1 MHFFSK
7 LIFFL
12 LIITVSY
19 QELSAQVNSGNV
31 SIQGHIK
38 ESASNEPI
46 VGAVVSIPAINLT
59 TATDTSGFYSLS
71 FETIDTLEVMFLMQG
86 YNTQKL
92 MVWDSQVLDIKL
104 VSEHNLLKEITIL
117 GEDTSYLS
125 SDVQMS
131 KINLSMK
138 QVKSVPSLLGER
150 DVIKVLQLMPGVQ
163 KGREGNTA
171 MYVRGGGPDQNLI
184 MLDGMPFYNA
194 SHLYGFFSLFNSDV
208 LQNVEFTKGAFP
220 ARYGGKLSSVL
231 DMTMKEGN
239 KKEYHGEAGIGILSS
254 KIMLEGPIKK
264 DKCSFIIGARRS
276 YMDLLVSPF
285 LPDTMNASYYFYDIN
300 AKVNWDINC
309 RNKLSLSFY
318 NGKDNFKSNYKDIDF
333 ANKVNLNWNNLLGN
347 LVWDNIISENLS
359 SRLSV
364 GASKFYIKTKQ
375 YLFED
380 TTAYD
385 YDYRSSI
392 RDITLKYEVG
402 YKVSDK
408 HKINGG
414 LQMIFHHYTP
424 GAYIEKES
432 GKTSDMSDASIE
444 SIESKEMSAYV
455 EETGILTSWFSYN
468 LGGRFTRYSVR
479 NKAYFR
485 FEPRASM
492 AFHLTKKFAIKT
504 SYAEMNQYAL
514 MLSQSILGPALDLW
528 VPATDKIIPQ
538 NSKQIALGIAQDFK
552 HNISLTIEG
561 YYKRSSN
568 LVEYK
573 EGAGF
578 LVKDADDKGVYQTW
592 EEQVTQGKGCTY
604 GSEVMLHKR
613 QGKLSGW
620 LAYTLSWNWMQFK
633 EINLGR
639 KYPAKYDH
647 RHDASVV
654 IIYKPKEKFSLSL
667 TWVYSSGNAFTLP
680 MSISRNSNGMPDY
693 ISWDDYYTVYSA
705 KNSYRMPAYHRL
717 DLGAQFYKSS
727 KKRISRVWDISIYN
741 LYNREN
747 PYYYFLARDGKTV
760 FGGRRLPHYK
770 LKKVILFPIIP
781 SVSYRLIF

>member
-1 MHFFSK
+1 MYFFNK
-7 LIFFL
+7 LFLFL
-12 LIITVSY
+12 LFIIVSCH
-19 QELSAQVNSGNV
+19 ELSGQVSPGSV
-31 SIQGHIK
+31 LIKGYVK
-38 ESASNEPI
+38 ESAGNEPI
-46 VGAVVSIPAINLT
+46 VGVVVSIPEINLT
-59 TATDTSGFYSLS
+59 TTTDTSGYYSLS
-71 FETIDTLEVMFLMQG
+71 FESQDTLEVMFLMQG
-86 YNTQKL
+86 YSTLKKK
-92 MVWDSQVLDIKL
+92 VWGSQVLEIRL
-104 VSEHNLLKEITIL
+104 VSEHSFLKEITIL
-117 GEDTSYLS
+117 GEDTNYIS
-125 SDVQMS
+125 SETRMS

-138 QVKSVPSLLGER
+138 QVNSVPSLFGER

-184 MLDGMPFYNA
+184 LLDGMPFYSA

-285 LPDTMNASYYFYDIN
+285 LPDTIKASYYFYDIN
-300 AKVNWDINC
+300 AKVNWDINR
-309 RNKLSLSFY
+309 RNKISLSFY
-318 NGKDNFKSNYKDIDF
+318 NGKDNFKSNYKDFDF

-347 LVWDNIISENLS
+347 LVWDKIISDNLS
-359 SRLSV
+359 SKLSA

-385 YDYRSSI
+385 YDYSSAI
-392 RDITLKYEVG
+392 RDITLKYEIE
-402 YKVSDK
+402 YKLSDK
-408 HKINGG
+408 HRINSG
-414 LQMIFHHYTP
+414 LQMIFHRYVP

-432 GKTSDMSDASIE
+432 GKTTEMSDATID
-444 SIESKEMSAYV
+444 SKEMSFFV
-455 EETGILTSWFSYN
+455 EETGVLTSWFSYN

-479 NKAYFR
+479 DKAYFR
-485 FEPRASM
+485 LEPRASM

-504 SYAEMNQYAL
+504 SYSEMNQYAL

-528 VPATDKIIPQ
+528 VPATDKVIPQ
-538 NSKQIALGIAQDFK
+538 NSKQLALGIARDFK

-561 YYKRSSN
+561 YYKKSSN

-573 EGAGF
+573 EGASF
-578 LVKDADDKGVYQTW
+578 LVKDADNKGVYQTW
-592 EEQVTQGKGCTY
+592 EDQVTQGKGWAY
-604 GSEVMLHKR
+604 GSEFMLHKR
-613 QGKLSGW
+613 AGKLSGW

-633 EINLGR
+633 ELNLGR

-654 IIYKPKEKFSLSL
+654 MIYKPKEKFSLSL
-667 TWVYSSGNAFTLP
+667 TWVYSSGNAYTLP
-680 MSISRNSNGMPDY
+680 ISISRNSNGIPSF
-693 ISWDDYYTVYSA
+693 ISWDAYYTVYA
-705 KNSYRMPAYHRL
+705 PKNSYRMPAYHRL
-717 DLGAQFYKSS
+717 DLGAQFYKSI
-727 KKRISRVWDISIYN
+727 KKHISRVWEISIYN
-741 LYNREN
+741 VYNREN
-747 PYYYFLARDGKTV
+747 PYYYFLARDGNTV
-760 FGGRRLPHYK
+760 YAGKRFPHYK
-770 LKKVILFPIIP
+770 LKKVVLFPIIP